1 MQLEVA
7 WLASIAANAVR
18 SAGYFPRLTT
28 FGGRSQGGVL
38 ARAVLLW
45 GPNGWQKRV
54 LHAKLGLE
62 PTPWGLVCPNA
73 AVVSAV

>member
-1 MQLEVA
+1 MVGG
-7 WLASIAANAVR
+7 
-18 SAGYFPRLTT
+18 AGYFPRLTT
-28 FGGRSQGGVL
+28 GGRSQGGVL

-73 AVVSAV
+73 AVVSAVRLFLPWSSSWVWP